1 MSDND
6 AAPKSAAAT
15 TARSEFEG
23 SINIFSVLI
32 GVALIVK
39 IAIQAVQSKKTV
51 GLDPSI
57 PTQDNPT
64 GTNSSKIN
72 GQADSTLGTYGWCLF
87 WLVCMWITVISV
99 LSRRYLSRF
108 APKELSV
115 WFYSIP
121 YLFAISL
128 VIWTL
133 IQTNTYH
140 KKINTNQVPIAYSN
154 FSIGG
159 TVMLGFMVAV
169 LYGLSNKIMTCP
181 KNEEGLTI
189 IIAWIAIGLGIAVVG
204 MTVQTELLLTSF
216 TTDG

>member
-1 MSDND
+1 MS
-6 AAPKSAAAT
+6 SAASSSSSTT

-23 SINIFSVLI
+23 SIKIFSVLI
-32 GVALIVK
+32 GFALIVK
-39 IAIQAVQSKKTV
+39 MIIQGIQTRKNV

-64 GTNSSKIN
+64 GTNSNKIN

-87 WLVCMWITVISV
+87 WMVCMWITVVSV
-99 LSRRYLSRF
+99 LSRRYLSQI
-108 APKELSV
+108 APKEMSV

-133 IQTNTYH
+133 VQTNTYY
-140 KKINTNQVPIAYSN
+140 KKINTNQVPTAYSN

-159 TVMLGFMVAV
+159 TVLLGFMVAI
-169 LYGLSNKIMTCP
+169 LYELSNKLMTCS
-181 KNEEGLTI
+181 KSEEGLTI
-189 IIAWIAIGLGIAVVG
+189 IFAWIAIAVGIAVVG
-204 MTVQTELLLTSF
+204 MTIQTELLLTSY

>member
-1 MSDND
+1 MADTEG
-6 AAPKSAAAT
+6 PKSAAAT

-23 SINIFSVLI
+23 SIKIFSVLI
-32 GVALIVK
+32 GFALVIKMV
-39 IAIQAVQSKKTV
+39 IQAIQSKKTA

-72 GQADSTLGTYGWCLF
+72 GQADSTLGTYGWSLF
-87 WLVCMWITVISV
+87 WLVCMWITVVSV
-99 LSRRYLSRF
+99 LSRRYLSQI
-108 APKELSV
+108 APKEMNV

-133 IQTNTYH
+133 VQTNTYH
-140 KKINTNQVPIAYSN
+140 KKINTNQVPSTYFN

-169 LYGLSNKIMTCP
+169 LYGLSNKLMTCA
-181 KNEEGLTI
+181 KSEEGLTI
-189 IIAWIAIGLGIAVVG
+189 IFAWIAIGLGVAVVG
-204 MTVQTELLLTSF
+204 MTIQTELLLTSY